1 MKSIKTSEMERF
13 VKFISIFSLELSKP
27 HVLGVPRH
35 LKKKIWGA
43 PISERKVF
51 FNYSKCTTVP
61 IEKNISNDACGRLR
75 DFSFTAK

>member
-35 LKKKIWGA
+35 LKKKNGEHQ
-43 PISERKVF
+43 SLNER
-51 FNYSKCTTVP
+51 
-61 IEKNISNDACGRLR
+61 
-75 DFSFTAK
+75 SFLIIASVQQFPFRKTFQMMPAGD